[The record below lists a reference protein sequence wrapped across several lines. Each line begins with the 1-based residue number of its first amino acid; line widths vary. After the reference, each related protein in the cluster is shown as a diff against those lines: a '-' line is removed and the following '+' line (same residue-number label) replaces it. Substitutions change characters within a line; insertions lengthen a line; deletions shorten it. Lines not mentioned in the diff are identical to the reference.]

1 MSAGRNTGKRLVLNT
16 LMPDSHVSAPGAL
29 PVCSRWLPLSA
40 MLRTWLRVG
49 AFAVTSLTAVACAHT
64 QAKALVELP
73 PLDMPSAPPR
83 VVEAAEPQQV
93 PIIALPDEAAPSL
106 RPRPTTPP
114 RAEVPRPPEPPK
126 AEQAATEPKATEEA
140 PKPASPTTLQTTPT
154 QREAEVERRV
164 RGLIARASSDLG
176 RVDYK
181 ALNGDARNQ
190 YDTARR
196 FATQAE
202 DALKARN
209 LVFANNLADKAAAL
223 AAQLLGR

>member
-1 MSAGRNTGKRLVLNT
+1 MRAGKNTGKQLRSDT
-16 LMPDSHVSAPGAL
+16 LMSARIAGCVCARGFAW
-29 PVCSRWLPLSA
+29 PVG
-40 MLRTWLRVG
+40 LRAGLRVSV
-49 AFAVTSLTAVACAHT
+49 FALTSITAVACAPT
-64 QAKALVELP
+64 QAKTVIELP
-73 PLDMPSAPPR
+73 PLEMPSAPPR
-83 VVEAAEPQQV
+83 VVEASEPQQA
-93 PIIALPDEAAPSL
+93 PLIALPDEATPSL
-106 RPRPTTPP
+106 RPRPAVAP
-114 RAEVPRPPEPPK
+114 RAEAPRPPEPAK
-126 AEQAATEPKATEEA
+126 VEQAATEV
-140 PKPASPTTLQTTPT
+140 PKPTDETPKPSPTTLQTTPT

-164 RGLIARASSDLG
+164 RNLIARATSDLG

-181 ALNGDARNQ
+181 ALNVDARNQ

>member
-1 MSAGRNTGKRLVLNT
+1 MSARLTGC
-16 LMPDSHVSAPGAL
+16 
-29 PVCSRWLPLSA
+29 VCARGFESPEASRA
-40 MLRTWLRVG
+40 WLRVG
-49 AFAVTSLTAVACAHT
+49 VFVLTSMTAVGCAHP
-64 QAKALVELP
+64 QAKTVIELP
-73 PLDMPSAPPR
+73 ALEMPSAPPR
-83 VVEAAEPQQV
+83 VVEAAEPQQA
-93 PIIALPDEAAPSL
+93 PIIALPDEATPSL
-106 RPRPTTPP
+106 RPRPAVAP
-114 RAEVPRPPEPPK
+114 RAEAPRPPEPAK
-126 AEQAATEPKATEEA
+126 VEQAATDAPKSAEEA

-164 RGLIARASSDLG
+164 RNLIARAASDLG
-176 RVDYK
+176 RVDYQ
-181 ALNGDARNQ
+181 ALNVDARNQ

>member
-1 MSAGRNTGKRLVLNT
+1 MTAPLTGYVCARRLAS
-16 LMPDSHVSAPGAL
+16 PEA
-29 PVCSRWLPLSA
+29 SRA
-40 MLRTWLRVG
+40 WLRVSV
-49 AFAVTSLTAVACAHT
+49 FMLTSITAVACAHP
-64 QAKALVELP
+64 QAKPLLELP
-73 PLDMPSAPPR
+73 PLEMPSAPPR
-83 VVEAAEPQQV
+83 VVEAVEPQQA
-93 PIIALPDEAAPSL
+93 PIIALPDEATPSL
-106 RPRPTTPP
+106 RPRPPVAP
-114 RAEVPRPPEPPK
+114 RAEAPRPAEPAK
-126 AEQAATEPKATEEA
+126 VEQAATEAPKSEEA

-154 QREAEVERRV
+154 QREAEVERGV
-164 RGLIARASSDLG
+164 RNLIARATSDLG

-181 ALNGDARNQ
+181 ALNVDARNQ